1 MRIWLA
7 LGALNGLVGVAMGAA
22 AAHALAATLDES
34 QIALVRTA
42 SLYQCLH
49 ALALVGVEAMGERR
63 MSLRLGFAGLLFAAG
78 CLAFCGGLYAR
89 AFFDVAAGPLVP
101 AGGVAF
107 LAGWFMLFLAAFG
120 RR

>member
-22 AAHALAATLDES
+22 AAHALSATLDES

-49 ALALVGVEAMGERR
+49 ALALVGVEALGERR
-63 MSLRLGFAGLLFAAG
+63 GTLRLGFAGLFFAAG
-78 CLAFCGGLYAR
+78 CVAFSGGLYAR
-89 AFFDVAAGPLVP
+89 VFLDIAVGPLVP
-101 AGGVAF
+101 AGGIAF
-107 LAGWFMLFLAAFG
+107 LLGWAALFAAAFG

>member
-22 AAHALAATLDES
+22 AAHALDGMLDADAIGLVKTAA
-34 QIALVRTA
+34 
-42 SLYQCLH
+42 LYQCLH

-63 MSLRLGFAGLLFAAG
+63 GTLRLGFAGLAFTAG
-78 CLAFCGGLYAR
+78 CIAFSGGLYLR
-89 AFFDVAAGPLVP
+89 AFYGMSVGPLVP
-101 AGGVAF
+101 AGGAAF
-107 LAGWFMLFLAAFG
+107 LAGWALLFVASFG

>member
-22 AAHALAATLDES
+22 AAHALSGTLEES

-49 ALALVGVEAMGERR
+49 ALALVGVEAMAERR
-63 MSLRLGFAGLLFAAG
+63 GTLRLAFAGLFFAAG
-78 CLAFCGGLYAR
+78 CIAFSGGLYAR
-89 AFFDVAAGPLVP
+89 AFLDMGVGPLVP
-101 AGGVAF
+101 AGGMAF
-107 LAGWFMLFLAAFG
+107 LAGWFALFLAAFG